1 MKRNIIIT
9 ILALLC
15 VPFLGFSQDDAPLSK
30 KEERRNRPVYY
41 TFSMG
46 YSATKF
52 RDLATSPLIYK
63 GLGLHYAFSYKR
75 LDSKRES
82 ELGSSFSS
90 GNFKSHGIESPAMS
104 TIQTIDIFYSQLY
117 RINKLSNDKLNLKV
131 GGLVNV
137 SQNLRINP
145 HFSNNSLGSENVST
159 IFGSVKVTRDL
170 SKVIKNEMK
179 RRSVSLRLDVS
190 VMNNTFR
197 NGYVYSGQSS
207 IVNKPKFFDDYVFK
221 AFSGYRMNLGIDYTT
236 YFKNNNAIEISYLWT
251 GYKTGGDL
259 DQYAMS
265 SQVFKM
271 AFLFNTK

>member
-30 KEERRNRPVYY
+30 KEQRKNRSVYY

-46 YSATKF
+46 YSGTKF

-63 GLGLHYAFSYKR
+63 GLGLYYGFSYKR
-75 LDSKRES
+75 LDSKRET
-82 ELGSSFSS
+82 EVGSSFSS
-90 GNFKSHGIESPAMS
+90 GTYKTHGIESPAVS
-104 TIQTIDIFYSQLY
+104 TIQTIDVFYSQLY

-131 GGLVNV
+131 GGLIDV
-137 SQNLRINP
+137 SQNIRINP
-145 HFSNNSLGSENVST
+145 YFSNNSFGLDNVST
-159 IFGSVKVTRDL
+159 LFGSVKATRDL
-170 SKVIKNEMK
+170 SKVVKNEMK

-190 VMNNTFR
+190 VMNNTYR

-207 IVNKPKFFDDYVFK
+207 IVNEPKLFDDYEFK
-221 AFSGYRMNLGIDYTT
+221 AFSGFRMNLGIDYTM
-236 YFKNNNAIEISYLWT
+236 YFKNNNAIEVSYLWT

-259 DQYAMS
+259 DQFAMS